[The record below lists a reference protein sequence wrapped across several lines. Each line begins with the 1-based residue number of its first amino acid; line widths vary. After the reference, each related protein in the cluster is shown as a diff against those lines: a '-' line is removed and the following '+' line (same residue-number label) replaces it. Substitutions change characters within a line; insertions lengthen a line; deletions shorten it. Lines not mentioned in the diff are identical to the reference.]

1 MKEKRKESF
10 TLPRISIKWKTKEFQ
25 KKKEKKIINSPLGI
39 VKKAFCFTP
48 NANSEGEKWEQKAKK
63 KKKYLRE
70 VAEGEEETGLG
81 GGNGREK
88 SISGWEVRQKG
99 RENR

>member
-1 MKEKRKESF
+1 MLVPRGDGGEGRTQRRMHNGWRKKEKRKESF

-48 NANSEGEKWEQKAKK
+48 NANSEGEKWE
-63 KKKYLRE
+63 
-70 VAEGEEETGLG
+70 
-81 GGNGREK
+81 
-88 SISGWEVRQKG
+88 
-99 RENR
+99 